1 MINLMSLFMKYHYM
15 KDRVIHHLPMNA
27 SISVNFCWMIVPL
40 LTFNENFMIRPRSYV
55 GKQRNKVIENH
66 QKSKTCCYFRDIFFS
81 LVS

>member
-1 MINLMSLFMKYHYM
+1 M

-66 QKSKTCCYFRDIFFS
+66 QKSKTCYYFLDIFFS
-81 LVS
+81 LVSYLFCYFLWFR